1 MKKIAYYISDYGF
14 GHATR
19 SAAIIK
25 ELLNNDDKIR
35 IEIITS
41 FSLSFLREVFMDSRV
56 TFREASTD
64 IGYVL
69 QENSL
74 EPDIQCLNEKF
85 DRYMGEWESRIHT
98 ELTYLAQNK
107 IDLVLSDI
115 YPAPFPAAKKLGI
128 PTIGLSNF
136 TWYTAYKELL
146 EEHKLAKLKSAYNE
160 MTYFLALAGENEP
173 PWKAEKISYG
183 FFSRDVDFEE
193 VQRIQHMLNPMGA
206 RKLIFFGL
214 GMKIGHYALDELDI
228 WNQNNITF
236 IVSSNTKIQGGN
248 IYRIPRSYTNVQ
260 HFIAASDLVVS
271 KAGWGTVSEAI
282 SSGTPTLIISR
293 SNMVEDR
300 NTTDYLKQHTLCRTI
315 AWEELK
321 HLHLDDRFFEYSPS
335 AKNRNEDCKH
345 LIVKDIL
352 DILYS

>member
-1 MKKIAYYISDYGF
+1 MLTISDYGF

-19 SAAIIK
+19 SAAINK
-25 ELLNNDDKIR
+25 ELLNNGDEIR

-41 FSLSFLREVFMDSRV
+41 FSLSFLREVLIDSRV

-69 QENSL
+69 QKNSL

-160 MTYFLALAGENEP
+160 MTYFLALAG
-173 PWKAEKISYG
+173 
-183 FFSRDVDFEE
+183 
-193 VQRIQHMLNPMGA
+193 
-206 RKLIFFGL
+206 
-214 GMKIGHYALDELDI
+214 
-228 WNQNNITF
+228 
-236 IVSSNTKIQGGN
+236 
-248 IYRIPRSYTNVQ
+248 
-260 HFIAASDLVVS
+260 
-271 KAGWGTVSEAI
+271 
-282 SSGTPTLIISR
+282 
-293 SNMVEDR
+293 
-300 NTTDYLKQHTLCRTI
+300 
-315 AWEELK
+315 
-321 HLHLDDRFFEYSPS
+321 
-335 AKNRNEDCKH
+335 
-345 LIVKDIL
+345 
-352 DILYS
+352 